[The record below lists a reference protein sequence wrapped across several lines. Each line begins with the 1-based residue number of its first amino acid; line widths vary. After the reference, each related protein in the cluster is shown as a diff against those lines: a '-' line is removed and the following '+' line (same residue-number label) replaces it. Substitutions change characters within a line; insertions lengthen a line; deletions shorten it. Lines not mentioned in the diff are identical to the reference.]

1 MAEKPTQ
8 TITVETLPVI
18 THQDAR
24 VITTDLLA
32 TLYGTKPTNLTSNFS
47 NNENRFVAGKHF
59 FKLEGDPLREFKN
72 LHRVNLVDSVEISPR
87 VKALM
92 LWTERGAARH
102 AKMLDTDQAWEV
114 FEKLEDA
121 YFGATGEKATTET
134 LIPSEIQTL
143 HEVID
148 HKASA
153 AGPALKPKAYG
164 EIYAR
169 LQNKFRVHSYK
180 ALPRTQL
187 ADALVYVTRLDLH
200 CAPTPAPQAPELLN
214 ANDMANLS
222 RLIWLIAHWFEMD
235 RAWINGIWA
244 ALRQATGV
252 PSPNRFRVGDLPVIA
267 AELRRIWIAAE
278 ALHDACLDAQRL
290 ALRRVVRDGAA
301 VETLLAEQR
310 ARLLT
315 AATEERA
322 AFASI
327 LASWNERN
335 LDQLVGR
342 APNARGIEDGT
353 QEAPSGEW
361 RN

>member
-8 TITVETLPVI
+8 TVTVETLPVV
-18 THQDAR
+18 THQDVR

-32 TLYGTKPTNLTSNFS
+32 QLYGADPENVRNNFLR
-47 NNENRFVAGKHF
+47 NQDRFVTGKHF
-59 FKLEGDPLREFKN
+59 FKLDGDDLRQFKE
-72 LHRVNLVDSVEISPR
+72 LHKPSFRGLVEISPR
-87 VKALM
+87 AKHLT

-121 YFGATGEKATTET
+121 YFGATGDQVAVDT

-164 EIYAR
+164 EIYSR

-180 ALPRTQL
+180 ALPRQQL
-187 ADALVYVTRLDLH
+187 ADALVYVSALVLH
-200 CAPTPAPQAPELLN
+200 CVPAPAPQAPELLN

-222 RLIWLIAHWFEMD
+222 RIIWCIGHWFWLD
-235 RAWINGIWA
+235 RAWTSGIWA

-252 PSPNRFRVGDLPVIA
+252 PSPQRFRVSDLPVIA
-267 AELRRIWIAAE
+267 AELRRIWIAADALKDAIDESQRIVIRRIVREGATAE
-278 ALHDACLDAQRL
+278 AILSD
-290 ALRRVVRDGAA
+290 
-301 VETLLAEQR
+301 QR
-310 ARLLT
+310 ARLLAT
-315 AATEERA
+315 ATEERA
-322 AFASI
+322 TFAKL
-327 LASWNERN
+327 LASWNEQELAN
-335 LDQLVGR
+335 LTSR
-342 APNARGIEDGT
+342 KTFPRGEYDDT
-353 QEAPSGEW
+353 QERLP
-361 RN
+361 